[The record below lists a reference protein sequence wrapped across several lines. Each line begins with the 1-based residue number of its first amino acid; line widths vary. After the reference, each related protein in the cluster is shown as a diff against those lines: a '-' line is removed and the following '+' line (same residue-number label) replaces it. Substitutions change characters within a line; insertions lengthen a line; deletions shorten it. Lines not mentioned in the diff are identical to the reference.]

1 MSSTSNTTLGDKGL
15 PTMIYCSYHFAPTQR
30 GEIQIG
36 KINVLLIGVLIV
48 ILLGL
53 IIKGEERE
61 EGSAATLRIQNQVS
75 AVAAPEVSAQ
85 VTSELTQAVSET
97 TPAPESEEMPV
108 KKSGKKTDTL
118 AHKKN
123 ASPEPATEQPAST
136 TVVAPHAHVAAN
148 PVPAAT
154 SEENLQKDSSKKMIV
169 FNIWS
174 VSELRLRSAYAAYM
188 NDSAVPAVQLE
199 GRKKEYLS
207 FASHRTKK
215 CGELD
220 GKFAS
225 NINTVEK
232 LTLVKGDAEVLQ
244 CHTIENN
251 LEIDRLSA
259 IQ

>member
-1 MSSTSNTTLGDKGL
+1 
-15 PTMIYCSYHFAPTQR
+15 MIYCSYHFAPTQR

-85 VTSELTQAVSET
+85 ITSELTQAVSET
-97 TPAPESEEMPV
+97 TSEEMPV

-118 AHKKN
+118 AHKKT

-136 TVVAPHAHVAAN
+136 TVVASHAHVAGN

-259 IQ
+259 LQ

>member
-1 MSSTSNTTLGDKGL
+1 
-15 PTMIYCSYHFAPTQR
+15 MIYCSFHFAPNQR

-61 EGSAATLRIQNQVS
+61 EVSSASMRLQNQVS
-75 AVAAPEVSAQ
+75 AVAALEVGAETAQ
-85 VTSELTQAVSET
+85 AMTQVVAEPPPPS
-97 TPAPESEEMPV
+97 APEQATA
-108 KKSGKKTDTL
+108 KKSSNRMDHS

-123 ASPEPATEQPAST
+123 ATPASSPEQAASS
-136 TVVAPHAHVAAN
+136 TVVAQHEHVVTDAS
-148 PVPAAT
+148 PPAA
-154 SEENLQKDSSKKMIV
+154 SEASLQKDPSKKMIV

-174 VSELRLRSAYAAYM
+174 VSELRLRSAYASYM
-188 NDSAVPAVQLE
+188 NDGAVPAAQLDA
-199 GRKKEYLS
+199 RKKEYLS

-220 GKFAS
+220 SKFAS

-232 LTLVKGDAEVLQ
+232 LTMGKGDADLLQ

-251 LEIDRLSA
+251 TEIDRLYA
-259 IQ
+259 MQ